1 MYEHFDERA
10 RQCVVLAQEE
20 ARRLGHADVGTVHL
34 VLGIGAVDEG
44 MLGVELERIRA
55 AVVALLGNGPK
66 PTSGMLPFSA
76 EAIAAVTGANTQALS
91 LGHTTIDPA
100 HLLLAL
106 LDAGGSGARALREA
120 GAIPSELR
128 ERASAVAGSPPAPS
142 PGPRP
147 AGTPQPEVPDPH
159 PDVRLLERMLLDD
172 TPVARML
179 RDHGI
184 DEVLL
189 RELFGLPASGA

>member
-34 VLGIGAVDEG
+34 VLGVGAVDEG
-44 MLGVELERIRA
+44 LLGVELERVRA
-55 AVVALLGNGPK
+55 AVVALLGNGPE

-106 LDAGGSGARALREA
+106 LDAGGGGARALREA

-128 ERASAVAGSPPAPS
+128 GRASAVAGSPAAPS
-142 PGPRP
+142 PGPLP
-147 AGTPQPEVPDPH
+147 AGTPQPELPDPH

-189 RELFGLPASGA
+189 RELFGSSFR